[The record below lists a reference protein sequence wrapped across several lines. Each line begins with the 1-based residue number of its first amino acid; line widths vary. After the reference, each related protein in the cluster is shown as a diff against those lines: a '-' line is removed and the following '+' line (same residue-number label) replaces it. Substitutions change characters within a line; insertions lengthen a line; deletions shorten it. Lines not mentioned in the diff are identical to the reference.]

1 MEKWIQQEKQDPDT
15 SGPAQS
21 TSSAWVSEMV
31 YVIFFL
37 FFLFFLLFEVFN
49 FFYLF
54 CSWGFYLLLIL
65 RYFKSEVDVL
75 PFFSF
80 SLSLIGAKHKRPTCK
95 ALNQKKIKP
104 VKDNKLKGREVDISW
119 CSSPCTHSQRI
130 FWHMHMKG
138 SQYEHNVLFHF
149 QFLQKEMVTLREKRN
164 GLDMRGKCRVIL
176 SLLVVSVA
184 HLGYS
189 CLRHFSGER
198 KSRKYDLFE
207 WYW

>member
-1 MEKWIQQEKQDPDT
+1 
-15 SGPAQS
+15 
-21 TSSAWVSEMV
+21 MV

-37 FFLFFLLFEVFN
+37 FFLFFLLFEVFY
-49 FFYLF
+49 FFICFVLEGF
-54 CSWGFYLLLIL
+54 ICCSSWDISKV
-65 RYFKSEVDVL
+65 KSTSF
-75 PFFSF
+75 PFSF

-138 SQYEHNVLFHF
+138 SQYQHNVRFHF